1 MHQATTD
8 QKTLH
13 NHHRALKCIVL
24 LAAVRAGSALKLT
37 PVHHPSRKLLLD
49 QESKSITQAFNEAK
63 ELISSEAN
71 PSSETSITY
80 LTQNRVI
87 KRLHTSIERWSLIE
101 DRLRS
106 TVSTSDQVS
115 QKDAHLT
122 TKIIL
127 IIFLNIHH
135 QIQVSMF
142 DETLSIIAASRVLL
156 GQLFWRSHDNDAA
169 LRELEPSCPILWD
182 YDVDKISLDNDVSY
196 SQTSTNRP
204 IHVGNLTLS
213 FTRNLSNRAGWTA
226 IQHSATFTSEWED
239 LNKLSNWRKH

>member
-1 MHQATTD
+1 MHRATTD
-8 QKTLH
+8 QKSSFNH
-13 NHHRALKCIVL
+13 NRALKCVVL
-24 LAAVRAGSALKLT
+24 LATIRAGSALKLT

-71 PSSETSITY
+71 PSSESSVTY

-106 TVSTSDQVS
+106 AVSTSDQVPPRHT
-115 QKDAHLT
+115 HLT
-122 TKIIL
+122 IKIRRTN
-127 IIFLNIHH
+127 FLTMFNKI
-135 QIQVSMF
+135 QISMF

-182 YDVDKISLDNDVSY
+182 YDVDKISLDNDVSA
-196 SQTSTNRP
+196 SKKQSTC
-204 IHVGNLTLS
+204 IGYL
-213 FTRNLSNRAGWTA
+213 
-226 IQHSATFTSEWED
+226 I
-239 LNKLSNWRKH
+239 